1 MAVPASRGRAQKSP
15 VKKIQANQTR
25 NRYTIR
31 EKITAMKWCAR
42 KVSEENWSQR
52 DCARRLRLSPKS
64 LRNWHKQYRH
74 MLEYKKSALSMTDGP
89 QSQLAPIADELLKF
103 IFERRE
109 QGLPVSR
116 QTVVLK
122 ASKLLPEFSVKTFTA
137 KYAAV
142 RRFLKKHDLV
152 YRVGTHVSQKS
163 PELAAADAADFVKT
177 IRPFLHGPSRHPS
190 FILNMDQTPV
200 YYSMH
205 EKNTLAKKGD
215 RTVNVR
221 TSQKDTERI
230 TVAVTISAA
239 GDLLA
244 PTIVF
249 KGKYMIFY
257 VIN

>member
-1 MAVPASRGRAQKSP
+1 MSIHRPVRVVKSP
-15 VKKIQANQTR
+15 VAKAEPNKKSR

-52 DCARRLRLSPKS
+52 DCSRRLGIATKS
-64 LRNWHKQYRH
+64 LRTWQKLYSK
-74 MLEYKKSALSMTDGP
+74 MLEYKRSALSMIGGP
-89 QSQLAPIADELLKF
+89 VSQLKPIEDELLRF

-109 QGLPVSR
+109 QGIPITR
-116 QTVVLK
+116 QAVVMK
-122 ASKLLPEFSVKTFTA
+122 ASKLLPEFSVKTYTA

-142 RRFLKKHDLV
+142 RRFLKKNNIV
-152 YRVGTHVSQKS
+152 YRIGTHVSQKA

-205 EKNTLAKKGD
+205 EKRTLATKGQ
-215 RTVNVR
+215 RSVNVR
-221 TSQKDTERI
+221 TSQKETERI
-230 TVAVTISAA
+230 TVAVTISAG

-249 KGKYMIFY
+249 KGKWQILSSY
-257 VIN
+257 